1 MQTTPAPRP
10 GHVQRNSM
18 CYLPWFTEWRGV
30 SYCAAICDAMF
41 HRAQEDLT
49 YDGAERW
56 LALVPSDVRKDVFY
70 YTTEYGTAFL
80 GRFPCLG
87 GFRVCCGLGPRPPPV
102 ALTQLT
108 TGVAR

>member
-1 MQTTPAPRP
+1 VLHRVAGR
-10 GHVQRNSM
+10 VV
-18 CYLPWFTEWRGV
+18 L
-30 SYCAAICDAMF
+30 CAAICDTMF

-80 GRFPCLG
+80 GRFPRLG
-87 GFRVCCGLGPRPPPV
+87 VSGFAVGLGPG
-102 ALTQLT
+102 THQL
-108 TGVAR
+108 R